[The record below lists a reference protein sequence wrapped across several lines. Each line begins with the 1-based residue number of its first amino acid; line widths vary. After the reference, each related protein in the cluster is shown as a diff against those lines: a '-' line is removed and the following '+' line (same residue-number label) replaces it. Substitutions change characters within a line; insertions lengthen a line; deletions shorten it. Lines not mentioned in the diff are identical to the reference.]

1 MTKIMAHSLRSFA
14 GFCMGEFEK
23 FSPEGTLYPLL
34 TLLLYYSTL
43 QQTLSSW
50 QNS

>member
-34 TLLLYYSTL
+34 GRCEESKVFVSEM
-43 QQTLSSW
+43 SS
-50 QNS
+50 